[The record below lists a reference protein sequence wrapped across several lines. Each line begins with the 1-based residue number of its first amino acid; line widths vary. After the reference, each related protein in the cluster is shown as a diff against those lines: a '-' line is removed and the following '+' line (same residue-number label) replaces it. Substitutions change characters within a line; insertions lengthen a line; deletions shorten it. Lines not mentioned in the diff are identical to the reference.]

1 MMLPRISKFDVF
13 DDMFDDHFFS
23 KKDMQLMKTDIKE
36 TNGNYILEIDLPG
49 YNKENIS
56 IELNNGYLTINA
68 EISNNIDESDEETN
82 YIHKERYSGKCSRS
96 FYVGENV
103 KEEDINASFK
113 NGILNIIIPKE
124 EKVEHT
130 KKQIEISD

>member
-1 MMLPRISKFDVF
+1 MLPRISKFDVF